1 MGTHRPNPAADRDVR
16 VGRTRSSALGLAL
29 LIGTC
34 APVLLSP
41 GTACAAAASGEPH
54 AALVVDTGLRTTT
67 YCVALDEGSISGTHL
82 IELASAQYGLDYRFG
97 FAGRAICRLDGVGV
111 DGDDCFGAYPDYW
124 GYLHGDGAG
133 GWVWATGSAADHA
146 VDDGDV
152 EGWSWGTGD
161 SATTHPA
168 PPVLSIDD
176 VCDQV
181 GSPTPSPSPPA
192 PAPSPSTG
200 GGGGN
205 GGGGN
210 SSAPAT
216 MSPPLASASPSPRT
230 HHASGSPT
238 APAGSSPA
246 AAATASAD
254 PDVVRAAAAA
264 PQASGGPPIGGLVT
278 LGAIALLGAGGW
290 LTLRRRK
297 GGA

>member
-1 MGTHRPNPAADRDVR
+1 MGRA
-16 VGRTRSSALGLAL
+16 RSFALGLTL
-29 LIGTC
+29 LVGTC

-41 GTACAAAASGEPH
+41 GTACAATASAAPH
-54 AALVVDTGLRTTT
+54 AALVVDTGTRTTT
-67 YCVALDEGSISGTHL
+67 YCVALDDGSVSGTHL

-133 GWVWATGSAADHA
+133 GWAWATGSAADHA

-168 PPVLSIDD
+168 PPALSIDD

-181 GSPTPSPSPPA
+181 DPPTPSPSPPA
-192 PAPSPSTG
+192 PAPSPSSGGGNGSGSG
-200 GGGGN
+200 GGGGTDSA
-205 GGGGN
+205 G
-210 SSAPAT
+210 SSGAAT
-216 MSPPLASASPSPRT
+216 ATPSSSVSSPSPRI
-230 HHASGSPT
+230 HHASGSPA
-238 APAGSSPA
+238 APAGSPVA
-246 AAATASAD
+246 AAPGSVS
-254 PDVVRAAAAA
+254 PDVVRAAATA
-264 PQASGGPPIGGLVT
+264 PPASGGPPIGGLVT
-278 LGAIALLGAGGW
+278 LGAIALLGVGGW
-290 LTLRRRK
+290 FTLRRRK